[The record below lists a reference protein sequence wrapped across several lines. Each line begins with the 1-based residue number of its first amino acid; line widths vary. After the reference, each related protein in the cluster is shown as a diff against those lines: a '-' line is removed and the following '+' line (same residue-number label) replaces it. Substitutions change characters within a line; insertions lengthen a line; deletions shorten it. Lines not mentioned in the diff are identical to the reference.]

1 MRVRLMAAVAGAML
15 AGACAE
21 REAASTAGN
30 GGAATGQAPEA
41 QMTAPLGSRENP
53 VRCDMPDGE
62 HSYLERLRC
71 PDGSQPRFERI
82 GSFGIGPHGNILD
95 GYMVHCGE
103 DETTVFMD
111 MYHPGYIENEPVEG
125 FEIVEPGGG

>member
-21 REAASTAGN
+21 REAAPTAG

-62 HSYLERLRC
+62 RAYLERLRC
-71 PDGSQPRFERI
+71 PDGSPPRFERF
-82 GSFGIGPHGNILD
+82 GSVGVGPHGNILD
-95 GYMVHCGE
+95 GYLVHCGE